1 MLRIL
6 YGGTFDPVHEGHLA
20 IARAVAAAFDHPVHL
35 VPSADPPHRD
45 LPGASGEHRARMLEL
60 AVAGQP
66 ALLVD
71 RRELDR
77 PGRSFTVDTLQQ
89 TRAELGPAAAIVWV
103 LGIDSLAQLDTWHEW
118 RQIFELAHVLGVQRP
133 GTETDQSWL
142 QRSAPRVFAEV
153 LPRWRPIGELAGHPC
168 GYYSPL
174 PIRPLRTESASEVR
188 ARIAAGQPWAELV
201 PAPVAGY
208 IREHGLY
215 RPAQTR

>member
-20 IARAVAAAFDHPVHL
+20 IAHAVAAAFDHPVSL
-35 VPSADPPHRD
+35 VPSADPPHREP
-45 LPGASGEHRARMLEL
+45 PGASGEHRARMLEL

-66 ALLVD
+66 DLLVD
-71 RRELDR
+71 RRELGR

-89 TRAELGPAAAIVWV
+89 TRTELGPFAAIVWV

-133 GTETDQSWL
+133 GTETDQPWL
-142 QRSAPRVFAEV
+142 QRRAPRVFAEV
-153 LPRWRPIGELAGHPC
+153 LPRWRPIGELAGHPR

-188 ARIAAGQPWAELV
+188 ARIAAGQPWDELV
-201 PAPVAGY
+201 PAPVARY
-208 IREHGLY
+208 IHDHGLY
-215 RPAQTR
+215 GSAQTR